1 MVLILFY
8 VTLYFDARETVWS
21 AKIGNVQLLN
31 LETKFRRR
39 GIYIERKKYVGP
51 RFLS

>member
-31 LETKFRRR
+31 LETNFGKK
-39 GIYIERKKYVGP
+39 GICIERKNMLDLDY
-51 RFLS
+51 